1 MNYTIIPPCEE
12 LKDYVSHFWM
22 GSLNCIEQADFT
34 YYSTASTLTEIAFA
48 FKPYHQSGLDLL
60 FSSVHGHRKNF
71 GQLPAAGFVD
81 ILGASLYSY
90 AVPSL
95 LGVSTSDVT
104 NHFVETDTLLGGQ
117 SEAIIAK
124 MATAT
129 SIPERISSL
138 ADYFKSQLRKKC
150 FKDPV
155 MFSAVKH
162 IRKHYK
168 EININTLASACCL
181 SEKQLKEGSQP
192 TLVSSLNYIPGSPV
206 LRRHSGTAET
216 IIRLLQLLMHMDI
229 TIRHTLFTISK
240 CLQASAQRSSSL
252 LWATKNVCFL
262 QFLSCH
268 MSDLW
273 HY

>member
-1 MNYTIIPPCEE
+1 
-12 LKDYVSHFWM
+12 M

-129 SIPERISSL
+129 SIPERLSSL

-162 IRKHYK
+162 IRKNYK

-181 SEKQLKEGSQP
+181 SEKQFERRFAAYSGFKPKLYSRITRFEEAFWNCRNYN
-192 TLVSSLNYIPGSPV
+192 TLTAAAHAHGYYDQAHFIHDFKMFAGFSPKKFFALV
-206 LRRHSGTAET
+206 G
-216 IIRLLQLLMHMDI
+216 
-229 TIRHTLFTISK
+229 
-240 CLQASAQRSSSL
+240 
-252 LWATKNVCFL
+252 
-262 QFLSCH
+262 
-268 MSDLW
+268 
-273 HY
+273 Y